1 MRFSHLLAVA
11 FAVGAAGW
19 VLSGNFGDEVP
30 AAENG
35 AAIEEPV
42 IEAPEPTR
50 VRVATSNAQA
60 YALEL
65 TLTGQTAAHR
75 VVALTAQTHGR
86 IESVEVREG
95 EFVEEGMEIARLALD
110 DRMERLERARSSVR
124 QYEIEYEA
132 SSELAESGWR
142 TEAAAA
148 AAHANLDRARAELA
162 SIRLD
167 IERTRIVAPISGIL
181 EELDIEVGKVVFTG
195 AGNTLGEV
203 VDLDPITVVAFV
215 SETQVERLETG
226 VDGTVRLATGE
237 VVTGNL
243 RFIGSM
249 ADPQTRTYRVELE
262 FPNPGH
268 AIRAGMTTLVKIPLA
283 SIPSHF
289 ISPSVLSLDDDGALG
304 VKIVDE
310 SATVRFLPVT
320 IIAGE
325 AKGYHVAGL
334 PETVTLITVGQ
345 EYASDGETVIPVRV
359 EGSAFSETS

>member
-1 MRFSHLLAVA
+1 MRSSHLVAVA
-11 FAVGAAGW
+11 FAVGAAAW
-19 VLSGNFGDEVP
+19 ILSGNLGDEVP

-35 AAIEEPV
+35 AVVEEPV

-50 VRVATSNAQA
+50 VRVTISNAQA

-95 EFVEEGMEIARLALD
+95 EFVEEGMEIARLAID
-110 DRMERLERARSSVR
+110 DRMERLERARSSIR

-215 SETQVERLETG
+215 SETQVERLKTG
-226 VDGTVRLATGE
+226 VDGMVRLATGE
-237 VVTGNL
+237 VVAGTL

-262 FPNPGH
+262 FPNPEH
-268 AIRAGMTTLVKIPLA
+268 AIRAGMTTLVKLPLA

-289 ISPSVLSLDDDGALG
+289 ISPSTLSLDDNGLLG
-304 VKIVDE
+304 IKIVDE

-320 IIAGE
+320 IIAAE

-345 EYASDGETVIPVRV
+345 EYVTDGETVIPVRV
-359 EGSAFSETS
+359 EGSVFSETS